1 MSIQNSWSLHIH
13 LLLGWSE
20 KPSLGER
27 VKQTSVAL
35 TRTHQAYLVPL
46 QVLRASHVWVLP
58 QGSNELQGCHNDM
71 WIQFEIGSWTM
82 DASVSFISPL
92 ELYTAWVKHI
102 QILLFQSEM
111 HLHIIVL
118 LYCQYTD
125 NPSTIHGKHPAPM
138 SWYGPTHFH
147 NPLLWNLPKRV
158 LTYGLLGVRALPFVD
173 FKISM
178 LLKPL
183 LHTPFSNPLHYS
195 YKMWLFHAWPMAF
208 IFGSFFVL
216 AFFSDFWNFSFLLS
230 AISLARCRRGILFSS
245 YFSIVSSPAWAW

>member
-111 HLHIIVL
+111 HTL
-118 LYCQYTD
+118 LYCFIV
-125 NPSTIHGKHPAPM
+125 SITIHQQSMENIQHRVDMAP
-138 SWYGPTHFH
+138 
-147 NPLLWNLPKRV
+147 
-158 LTYGLLGVRALPFVD
+158 
-173 FKISM
+173 
-178 LLKPL
+178 
-183 LHTPFSNPLHYS
+183 HTFTTRC
-195 YKMWLFHAWPMAF
+195 FET
-208 IFGSFFVL
+208 
-216 AFFSDFWNFSFLLS
+216 FLS
-230 AISLARCRRGILFSS
+230 GC
-245 YFSIVSSPAWAW
+245 